1 MDDSTKFIFYWIL
14 ITFVLSA
21 IIGVFWGIVA
31 LFQRKTMEQS
41 FYLFIHSLFGGLLGG
56 LLGSIVGLVI
66 GSIIIF
72 VTSAKPDFISY
83 DIIAIM
89 MGIIAFFICWIIGI
103 LIGGIKFGISDLNKS
118 GN

>member
-1 MDDSTKFIFYWIL
+1 MLIFYWIL
-14 ITFVLSA
+14 LTFVLSA

-41 FYLFIHSLFGGLLGG
+41 FYSFIHSFLGGLLGG
-56 LLGSIVGLVI
+56 LLGSIIGLVI
-66 GSIIIF
+66 GSIIVV
-72 VTSAKPDFISY
+72 VTSETDFVSY

-89 MGIIAFFICWIIGI
+89 MGVITFFTCCIIGI
-103 LIGGIKFGISDLNKS
+103 LVGGIKSGISDLNKG